1 MTVETRIRSSSSLF
15 GATEHTSRQG
25 GDSRVAKVPAELE
38 RLASELRSNGLET
51 HFVTPIGKRPYLHVR
66 NPQARI
72 LAENIVT
79 EAGWYW
85 YSWAERIAQV
95 SEVVSASEKITRML
109 RTLGSERDSSHMSGK
124 Q

>member
-1 MTVETRIRSSSSLF
+1 M
-15 GATEHTSRQG
+15 
-25 GDSRVAKVPAELE
+25 AKVPAELE

-51 HFVTPIGKRPYLHVR
+51 HLVTPIGKRRYLHVR

-79 EAGWYW
+79 EAGWYWYW

-95 SEVVSASEKITRML
+95 SEVVSASEKITRMW